1 MDSSEIKIKKA
12 TNESFMTLKSYKSLK
27 NSRISS
33 KKLTNLKT
41 VNFFEEIP
49 NFKKMKVCS
58 LYFRATKR
66 EEGADVAF
74 VPLSVAFL
82 FILIS
87 FLRENPGNTWAI
99 KFFFLFLIVFVLF
112 FLSFVKK
119 LYTKYIYIVL
129 IYIYIYILYVLAE
142 NGITREKNY
151 RYIFYMFLIM
161 LILNLIKF
169 NKI

>member
-87 FLRENPGNTWAI
+87 FLRENPGNPWAI

-129 IYIYIYILYVLAE
+129 IYIYIYIIRVSRKRHNTRKKLQIYFLYVP
-142 NGITREKNY
+142 NY
-151 RYIFYMFLIM
+151 V
-161 LILNLIKF
+161 NIKF
-169 NKI
+169 DKI

>member
-87 FLRENPGNTWAI
+87 FLRENPGNPVPV
-99 KFFFLFLIVFVLF
+99 VFRSRSDGESALNRMNQQF
-112 FLSFVKK
+112 DIFCFVHPVQA
-119 LYTKYIYIVL
+119 LG
-129 IYIYIYILYVLAE
+129 AE
-142 NGITREKNY
+142 NKR
-151 RYIFYMFLIM
+151 
-161 LILNLIKF
+161 
-169 NKI
+169 